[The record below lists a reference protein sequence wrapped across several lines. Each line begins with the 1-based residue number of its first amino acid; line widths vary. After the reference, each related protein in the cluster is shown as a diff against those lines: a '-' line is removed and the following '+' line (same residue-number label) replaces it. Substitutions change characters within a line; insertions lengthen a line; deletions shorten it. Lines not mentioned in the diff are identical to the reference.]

1 MSAILALSKALKIQ
15 LFKTSNEWEPLEQIL
30 ANNSDNEIFKMSH
43 ELNGKALKKHN
54 IEEEKRKNIK
64 KKVQKSLDI
73 YHLGKIT
80 TITSLIE
87 LIKRLVKRDYPH
99 LDIFD
104 GSQILQIFVP
114 EIWLNKCPEIIGEK
128 EYQEL
133 REGLKVS
140 MARQN
145 QIYHYDKYQNGK
157 ERKYYITLIQSKKI
171 SLVKRCKLTKGKQN
185 KS

>member
-1 MSAILALSKALKIQ
+1 MSAILALSKELKIQ
-15 LFKTSNEWEPLEQIL
+15 QFKTSNEGEALEQIL
-30 ANNSDNEIFKMSH
+30 ANKSDDEIFQMCH
-43 ELNGKALKKHN
+43 ELTGKALKKHN
-54 IEEEKRKNIK
+54 IEQEKRKNIQ

-73 YHLGKIT
+73 YHLGQST
-80 TITSLIE
+80 TITSNIE
-87 LIKRLVKRDYPH
+87 LIKGLVKRDYPH

-140 MARQN
+140 MTGQN
-145 QIYHYDKYQNGK
+145 QIYH
-157 ERKYYITLIQSKKI
+157 
-171 SLVKRCKLTKGKQN
+171 
-185 KS
+185 

>member
-1 MSAILALSKALKIQ
+1 MSAIQALAKELKIQ
-15 LFKTSNEWEPLEQIL
+15 LFKTSNEGEALEQIL
-30 ANNSDNEIFKMSH
+30 ANKSDDEIFQMCH
-43 ELNGKALKKHN
+43 ELTGKALKRAAN
-54 IEEEKRKNIK
+54 IEKEKRKIVQ

-73 YHLGKIT
+73 YHLGQST
-80 TITSLIE
+80 TITSIIE
-87 LIKRLVKRDYPH
+87 LIRGLVIRDYPH

-140 MARQN
+140 MTRQN
-145 QIYHYDKYQNGK
+145 LIYHYNK
-157 ERKYYITLIQSKKI
+157 E
-171 SLVKRCKLTKGKQN
+171 
-185 KS
+185 

>member
-1 MSAILALSKALKIQ
+1 
-15 LFKTSNEWEPLEQIL
+15 
-30 ANNSDNEIFKMSH
+30 MSH
-43 ELNGKALKKHN
+43 ELTGKALKKHN

-73 YHLGKIT
+73 YHLGQST
-80 TITSLIE
+80 TITSIIE
-87 LIKRLVKRDYPH
+87 LIKGLVKRDYPH

-157 ERKYYITLIQSKKI
+157 ERKYYTTLIQSKKI